1 MLNGNKRADDDISD
15 GVDHH
20 NACTAVHF
28 NHNIT
33 SQLFTY
39 ELYIAHIL
47 QLSKSWEKP
56 STAEWSVCACVC
68 VNIHVPPAVYRSLNH
83 VSFRYC
89 GDVSPCLPSPPGTD
103 YYQRF
108 N

>member
-15 GVDHH
+15 GVDHR

-28 NHNIT
+28 NHNLT

-39 ELYIAHIL
+39 ELYMAHIL

-56 STAEWSVCACVC
+56 STAEWRVCVHPHVCVYVCVC
-68 VNIHVPPAVYRSLNH
+68 IFMNLLL
-83 VSFRYC
+83 C
-89 GDVSPCLPSPPGTD
+89 TD
-103 YYQRF
+103 L
-108 N
+108 